1 MGTSEFTAGGN
12 KGSKGPASHIEGHGI
27 LLVTSCYRNQ
37 DKLQP
42 DGPLG
47 LYTDLPKSK
56 GVFWLGIMVLT
67 QISHSRF
74 KKSKISMLV
83 SHIYMYV
90 SGLFVNFLVIFGYN
104 WG

>member
-1 MGTSEFTAGGN
+1 MIQGG
-12 KGSKGPASHIEGHGI
+12 GGIEI

-42 DGPLG
+42 DGPFG
-47 LYTDLPKSK
+47 SYTDLPKPK

-83 SHIYMYV
+83 SHIYV

-104 WG
+104 CG